1 MNSTRITAFV
11 FALIVMLPLVLV
23 SVNTFNAELDIEL
36 IESLAQEENDE
47 KDGEGEYM
55 NYFFIPFSISESISE
70 AGERQLKKFK
80 SKTSLKL
87 QANLAFKVPT
97 PPPEHAK
104 C

>member
-1 MNSTRITAFV
+1 MNSTRITGFV

-55 NYFFIPFSISESISE
+55 NYFFIPLCISESASE